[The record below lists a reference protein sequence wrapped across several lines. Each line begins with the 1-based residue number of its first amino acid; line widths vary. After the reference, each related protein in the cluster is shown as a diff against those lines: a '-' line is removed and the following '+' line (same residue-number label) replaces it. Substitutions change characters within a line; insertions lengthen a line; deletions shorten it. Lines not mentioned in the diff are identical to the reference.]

1 MSFSVLQK
9 IWLTYT
15 GATADN
21 TMQDIG
27 MASMQLV
34 SSIEGGAGRID
45 MSCTKQGDITL
56 PSHKD
61 IDIEEHFFYTQSF
74 S

>member
-1 MSFSVLQK
+1 
-9 IWLTYT
+9 
-15 GATADN
+15 
-21 TMQDIG
+21 MQDIC